1 MESGAPNNMD
11 RYAPLNDATNSMVLY
26 VPKSMKFKDD
36 TLLIEQFTFRGRDV
50 FISRTVLPE

>member
-1 MESGAPNNMD
+1 MD
-11 RYAPLNDATNSMVLY
+11 RYIPVNDGTNSMVLY

-36 TLLIEQFTFRGRDV
+36 TILIEQFTFRGRDV